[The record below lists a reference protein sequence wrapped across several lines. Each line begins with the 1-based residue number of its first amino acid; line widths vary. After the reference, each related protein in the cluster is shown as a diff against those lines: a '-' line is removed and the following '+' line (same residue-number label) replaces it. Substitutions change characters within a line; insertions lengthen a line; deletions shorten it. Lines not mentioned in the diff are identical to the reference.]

1 MEDEKVAI
9 FPRKFIFQRKE
20 DDKNSFKSGNRIEG
34 LSCCMCLQ
42 QTNGLLLCFLDMK
55 EAYACLKASKNDAM
69 IFFSCITK
77 WSINLRAASIVK
89 THNRY
94 KDTYTQVILPIQS
107 LLSSFYSFSSPNPSS
122 PLPPP
127 SSISPAVSSSFFL
140 LLTLSSP
147 LPSSLLFSIQFY
159 VTKFKIF
166 IAIAY
171 KIGQE
176 ILNL

>member
-34 LSCCMCLQ
+34 LSCCMFLQ
-42 QTNGLLLCFLDMK
+42 QTNCLLLCFLDMK

-69 IFFSCITK
+69 IFFLVLP
-77 WSINLRAASIVK
+77 SINLRAASIVK

-127 SSISPAVSSSFFL
+127 SSISPAASSSSFL